1 MAEWD
6 DRFRRADGLYHW
18 DMLAGETTPA
28 FTAFCVYRDLGSYRS
43 LANAF
48 TAATREQR
56 GGNISDGEKKL
67 PSGRWTL
74 WSVQND
80 WLNRARQYDA
90 YLELRARR
98 EAEAQHMADLEQFR
112 TRQLRLARAM
122 QEGGLRMVRVSNA
135 GIEALEKAQA
145 ANPAGPTMRASTVAS
160 LYRSA
165 AAVIQ
170 ASAAAEAQALAI
182 DELLGL
188 LKGLDADE

>member
-1 MAEWD
+1 
-6 DRFRRADGLYHW
+6 
-18 DMLAGETTPA
+18 
-28 FTAFCVYRDLGSYRS
+28 
-43 LANAF
+43 
-48 TAATREQR
+48 
-56 GGNISDGEKKL
+56 
-67 PSGRWTL
+67 
-74 WSVQND
+74 
-80 WLNRARQYDA
+80 
-90 YLELRARR
+90 
-98 EAEAQHMADLEQFR
+98 MADLEQFR